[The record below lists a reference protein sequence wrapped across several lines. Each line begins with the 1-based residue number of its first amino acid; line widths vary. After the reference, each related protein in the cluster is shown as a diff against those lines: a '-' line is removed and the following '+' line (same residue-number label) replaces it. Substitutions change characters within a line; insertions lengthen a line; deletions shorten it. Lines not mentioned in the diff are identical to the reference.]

1 MSILAADT
9 GGGDYQ
15 PVPQGTHDAT
25 CYKIVDAGTSINEY
39 QGERKKQHSV
49 FIFWEL
55 PGCRTEDDRPMSIF
69 HRYTL
74 SLHERS
80 ALRAHLQNWRNKP
93 FTEKELKGFDITKI
107 LGVSCKISVGLTSG
121 GREKVTG
128 VFCAEGGAKKIPT
141 ENEQVI
147 FDVDDYCKEFSGESC
162 EASKKAC
169 DIFDGLPN
177 FLQWQIGGCDEPGKE
192 PQPPCFE
199 VQAAKAKAERVAPAP
214 AVKAEEVADDE
225 DLDDIPF

>member
-1 MSILAADT
+1 MAILAADT

-15 PVPQGTHDAT
+15 PVPQGTHDAV
-25 CYKIVDAGTSINEY
+25 CYKIVDAGTSMNEY
-39 QGERKKQHSV
+39 QGEVKKQHSV

-55 PGCRTEDDRPMSIF
+55 PSCRTEDDRPMSIF
-69 HRYTL
+69 HKYTL

-93 FTEKELKGFDITKI
+93 FTEEELKGFDITKI

-128 VFCAEGGAKKIPT
+128 VFCADGGAKKTAT

-162 EASKKAC
+162 KASKKAC
-169 DIFDGLPN
+169 DIFEGLPS
-177 FLQWQIGGCDEPGKE
+177 FMQWQIAGCDEPGKE
-192 PQPPCFE
+192 QIPPCFE
-199 VQAAKAKAERVAPAP
+199 MQAALAKGGEEP
-214 AVKAEEVADDE
+214 KKEEVVVEDDFE
-225 DLDDIPF
+225 DDIPF